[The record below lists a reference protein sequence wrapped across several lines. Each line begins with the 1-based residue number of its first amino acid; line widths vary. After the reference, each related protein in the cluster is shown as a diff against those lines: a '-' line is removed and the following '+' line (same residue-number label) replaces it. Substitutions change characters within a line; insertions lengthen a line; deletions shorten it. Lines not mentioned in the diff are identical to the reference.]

1 MRLRLLL
8 LALGTF
14 AVGTDTMVM
23 AGILGLISR
32 DLDVS
37 VPAAGQLVTVFALA
51 YALLA
56 PVLAALTARWPRRR
70 LLLTALTVFTSANA
84 LSALAPTYPLLLAT
98 RVLAAAGAAL
108 YTPTANAVATS
119 LVPPERR
126 GRALATVLG
135 GMTVATALGVPLGTW
150 IGRTDWRLTMWL
162 VVALGA
168 AALAGQA
175 LLLRELPGAQGAQGA
190 QGARVA
196 GAAQGAGAAAGLRAA
211 GGSAGGAPG
220 ASTAAG
226 AGADTP
232 TAQPAPSAP
241 SAPAAPTA
249 PPGLRERLAPLRDRR
264 VVAATA
270 TTFLF
275 FLAFNSVYIYIATA
289 IRPATGGE
297 AGRLSLVMLVMG
309 IASVAGSWLGGR
321 AVDHW
326 GVRSVMLTGSVVT
339 ALAFLALPWLGRTM
353 PGALL
358 YALVTPVAGWS
369 VAVALP
375 HRLASLDPPNA
386 PLLISLNSSA
396 LYLGMAAGGGAGSA
410 SVALLGDRWFP
421 LTATLLAL
429 LASATVATTTHTPHP
444 APRNPGAVGTGPRE
458 DHDRGG
464 RPVKELRAADAEEI
478 AQLEADARQ
487 PAVSPR

>member
-150 IGRTDWRLTMWL
+150 IGSTDWRLTMWL

-175 LLLRELPGAQGAQGA
+175 LLLRELPGLPG
-190 QGARVA
+190 V
-196 GAAQGAGAAAGLRAA
+196 RA
-211 GGSAGGAPG
+211 AGGAPG
-220 ASTAAG
+220 AG
-226 AGADTP
+226 AGTGGTP
-232 TAQPAPSAP
+232 
-241 SAPAAPTA
+241 A
-249 PPGLRERLAPLRDRR
+249 PPGLRERLVPLRDRR

-289 IRPATGGE
+289 VRPATGGE

-309 IASVAGSWLGGR
+309 VASVAGSWLGGR

-326 GVRSVMLTGSVVT
+326 GVRSVMLTGSAVT

-369 VAVALP
+369 VSVALP
-375 HRLASLDPPNA
+375 HRLASIDPPNA

-429 LASATVATTTHTPHP
+429 LAAATVLTTTRAP
-444 APRNPGAVGTGPRE
+444 APRAPEPPAPSAPARGKTTTEA
-458 DHDRGG
+458 GG
-464 RPVKELRAADAEEI
+464 R
-478 AQLEADARQ
+478 
-487 PAVSPR
+487 

>member
-1 MRLRLLL
+1 MRFRLLL

-14 AVGTDTMVM
+14 AVGTDSMVM

-37 VPAAGQLVTVFALA
+37 VPTAGQMVTVFALS

-56 PVLAALTARWPRRR
+56 PVLATVTARWPRRG
-70 LLLTALTVFTSANA
+70 LLLTALAFFTAANA

-175 LLLRELPGAQGAQGA
+175 LLLRDLPGLPGPSGRPRRSRRSRLSGLPGARGS
-190 QGARVA
+190 A
-196 GAAQGAGAAAGLRAA
+196 GAAPGAARGA
-211 GGSAGGAPG
+211 APG
-220 ASTAAG
+220 A
-226 AGADTP
+226 
-232 TAQPAPSAP
+232 
-241 SAPAAPTA
+241 APAADADADAAPTTTPA

-264 VVAATA
+264 VVGAAA

-289 IRPATGGE
+289 VRPATGGDAE
-297 AGRLSLVMLVMG
+297 RLSLVMLVMG
-309 IASVAGSWLGGR
+309 VASVAGSWLGGR

-326 GVRSVMLTGSVVT
+326 GVRSVLLTGSGVT
-339 ALAFLALPWLGRTM
+339 ALAFLALPWLGLTM

-358 YALVTPVAGWS
+358 YALVTPAAGWS
-369 VAVALP
+369 ASVALP

-396 LYLGMAAGGGAGSA
+396 LYLGMAAGGGAGSV

-429 LASATVATTTHTPHP
+429 LATATVLTTTR
-444 APRNPGAVGTGPRE
+444 APRAPEPPTPSAPA
-458 DHDRGG
+458 RGKTAAEAG
-464 RPVKELRAADAEEI
+464 RSL
-478 AQLEADARQ
+478 
-487 PAVSPR
+487 